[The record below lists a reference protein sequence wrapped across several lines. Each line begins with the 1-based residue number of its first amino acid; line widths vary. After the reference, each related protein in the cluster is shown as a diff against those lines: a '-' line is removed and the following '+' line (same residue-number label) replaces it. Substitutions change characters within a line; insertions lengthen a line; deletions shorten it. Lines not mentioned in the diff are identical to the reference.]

1 MTSSH
6 NVDINSYLAGIKI
19 IKYLTVFENTISLL
33 VDLPITSQ

>member
-6 NVDINSYLAGIKI
+6 NVDINSYLADVKI